1 MKEAKFSMWKDKLWF
16 KVQYCPKCKL
26 VPEYNAE
33 QVSVFK
39 GKALR
44 GIDKRNGRF
53 RMKVMEPEDY
63 KKDIIVETYPDL
75 IVTTP
80 SEWKYSRGKGVYKT
94 KGRVSKLY
102 PEVTRGDEVI
112 VAGIQIELNP
122 LYPLLL
128 HNSTVG
134 ISYQFVKDNVST
146 KTGFFSTLILAN
158 PFLEIAREKITR
170 YIE

>member
-1 MKEAKFSMWKDKLWF
+1 
-16 KVQYCPKCKL
+16 
-26 VPEYNAE
+26 
-33 QVSVFK
+33 
-39 GKALR
+39 
-44 GIDKRNGRF
+44 
-53 RMKVMEPEDY
+53 MEPEDY

-122 LYPLLL
+122 LYHLLL